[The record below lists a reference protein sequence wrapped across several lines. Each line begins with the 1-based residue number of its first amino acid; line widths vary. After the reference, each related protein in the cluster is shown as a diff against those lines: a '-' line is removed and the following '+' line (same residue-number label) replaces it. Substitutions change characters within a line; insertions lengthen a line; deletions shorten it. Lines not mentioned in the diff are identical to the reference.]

1 MFAILTYYFRYFL
14 GKGKWAYGHENT
26 ANKFYCG
33 CLFHK
38 LKLILRKYLWSL
50 IYVGS
55 IDYFTLVH
63 EKSRKPS
70 TWNKIFLMDQWF
82 LHLRNTILQPR
93 RVGLRET
100 DGSLFLQNVG
110 KHLAR
115 ENLDSRVLL
124 LGEKLRFFR
133 RHWYTMNLSSNSWHS
148 IRCIAK

>member
-1 MFAILTYYFRYFL
+1 MFISQI
-14 GKGKWAYGHENT
+14 K
-26 ANKFYCG
+26 
-33 CLFHK
+33 
-38 LKLILRKYLWSL
+38 
-50 IYVGS
+50 
-55 IDYFTLVH
+55 IDTEKIFMIPYICWINRYFTLVH

-82 LHLRNTILQPR
+82 LHLRNAILQPR

-133 RHWYTMNLSSNSWHS
+133 RH
-148 IRCIAK
+148 